1 MVRNITG
8 FAIFA
13 FVAMIGFRLLIGVFG
28 WLIGLVMT
36 LLMWALVGFVIYT
49 LMKIFAPGLASKVRE
64 TIRGNSATTS

>member
-36 LLMWALVGFVIYT
+36 VLMWALVGFVIYT
-49 LMKIFAPGLASKVRE
+49 LLKIFAPGVASKVRD
-64 TIRGNSATTS
+64 TIRGDSASAS

>member
-36 LLMWALVGFVIYT
+36 VLMWALVGFVIYT
-49 LMKIFAPGLASKVRE
+49 LLKIFAPGVASKVRE
-64 TIRGNSATTS
+64 TIRGDSATAN

>member
-1 MVRNITG
+1 MVRNVTG

-36 LLMWALVGFVIYT
+36 VLMWALVGFVIYT
-49 LMKIFAPGLASKVRE
+49 LLKIFAPGVASKVRE
-64 TIRGNSATTS
+64 TIRSNSASAN